1 MMLFPN
7 FSVRSVTFI
16 YSMLLILV
24 FLITEI
30 VYAANK
36 ATLTWYCVLYYSGG
50 KFTYDISR
58 KGQVHRL
65 LLPIILHSGFFHI
78 FWNLLSLYMIG
89 FSIEKAYGYRKYI
102 ALIIFGGI
110 GGNLVSAVIDPYS
123 LGVGASTSLFA
134 IIGALIVWYIYNWN
148 VLGPMRTQYAIFM
161 FIIIA
166 FTLLNGLLMGGTGI
180 DNWGHLGGLI
190 FGILIAL
197 ILLNRPETD
206 AKGIIR

>member
-1 MMLFPN
+1 
-7 FSVRSVTFI
+7 
-16 YSMLLILV
+16 
-24 FLITEI
+24 
-30 VYAANK
+30 
-36 ATLTWYCVLYYSGG
+36 
-50 KFTYDISR
+50 
-58 KGQVHRL
+58 
-65 LLPIILHSGFFHI
+65 
-78 FWNLLSLYMIG
+78 MIG
-89 FSIEKAYGYRKYI
+89 LSIEKAYGYRKYI

-166 FTLLNGLLMGGTGI
+166 LTLLNGLLMGGTGI

-190 FGILIAL
+190 FGTLIAL

>member
-1 MMLFPN
+1 
-7 FSVRSVTFI
+7 
-16 YSMLLILV
+16 MLLILV
-24 FLITEI
+24 FFITEI
-30 VYAANK
+30 VYAANQ
-36 ATLTWYCVLYYSGG
+36 LTWNCVLYYSGG

-58 KGQVHRL
+58 KGHLHRL

-102 ALIIFGGI
+102 ALIICGGI
-110 GGNLVSAVIDPYS
+110 GGNLFSAVIDPYS

-134 IIGALIVWYIYNWN
+134 IIGSLIVWYIYNWN
-148 VLGPMRTQYAIFM
+148 ALGAMRTQYAIFM
-161 FIIIA
+161 GIILGL
-166 FTLLNGLLMGGTGI
+166 TLLNGLAMGGTGI

-197 ILLNRPETD
+197 IFFDRPEADFTV
-206 AKGIIR
+206 IIR